1 MDVGSARGVVAES
14 KDIPPRTAGRRPCM
28 TAGKIVKVLTRCET
42 SRIYIERLHGSLKS

>member
-28 TAGKIVKVLTRCET
+28 
-42 SRIYIERLHGSLKS
+42 